1 MSAGFLTSNA
11 EWQALRLVDHLAR
24 DLYLALRRCMDF
36 RTGIVG
42 GPHKAISWQALRE
55 DCEVPGRP
63 GVRCF
68 RPTEQQLR
76 RRAEQLEK
84 CGLVRRISVGL
95 CLQFRMLMAKT
106 DSCVQKKAGGGT
118 RGEKKPKRLSTGAVE
133 RGLSTSSG
141 LRKAD
146 THPNPGKTTN
156 PSSPPFD
163 ALTEEEGADLHPS
176 PPVDASI
183 PVAGAGHEHQ
193 PSEQRRRDAESVGDG
208 PAGQL
213 AEGQQGDGQQWS
225 PVLAWPGRIALHE
238 RAAYAH
244 QLACLPHLVR
254 QRVLDEWVGAMETGK
269 IVKPGKF
276 FESLVGRARSPGWLP
291 DHADAVAARRAQ
303 ARSAAAAVERQRA
316 APTEASPPR
325 RIDSPTVARMR
336 KWVRPRGEQ

>member
-11 EWQALRLVDHLAR
+11 EWQALRAVDHLAR

-42 GPHKAISWQALRE
+42 GPAKAISWQALRE

-76 RRAEQLEK
+76 RRVEQLEK

-95 CLQFRMLMAKT
+95 SLQFRMLMAKT
-106 DSCVQKKAGGGT
+106 DSCVQKKAGGGA
-118 RGEKKPKRLSTGAVE
+118 RGEKKPKQPSTGAGG
-133 RGLSTSSG
+133 RGLSTSG
-141 LRKAD
+141 KVRKAD

-163 ALTEEEGADLHPS
+163 ALTDEDGADLNPS
-176 PPVDASI
+176 PPADASM
-183 PVAGAGHEHQ
+183 PMADVEHVHR
-193 PSEQRRRDAESVGDG
+193 PSEQRCRNAESVGDG

-213 AEGQQGDGQQWS
+213 AEGQQGEGPLSS
-225 PVLAWPGRIALHE
+225 PVLAWPARIALHE

-244 QLACLPHLVR
+244 QLAGLPYAVR
-254 QRVLDEWVGAMETGK
+254 QRVLDEWAGAMDTGK

-276 FESLVGRARSPGWLP
+276 FESLIAKARSQGWLP

-303 ARSAAAAVERQRA
+303 ARSAAVAVERQRA
-316 APTEASPPR
+316 APPTAVPPR
-325 RIDSPTVARMR
+325 RGESPLVKRMR
-336 KWVRPRGEQ
+336 ELVRPRGER

>member
-11 EWQALRLVDHLAR
+11 EWQALRAVDHLAR

-63 GVRCF
+63 GVRCY

-76 RRAEQLEK
+76 RRVEQLEK

-106 DSCVQKKAGGGT
+106 DSCVPKKAGGGA
-118 RGEKKPKRLSTGAVE
+118 RGEKKPKQPSASAGG
-133 RGLSTSSG
+133 RGLSTSRSS
-141 LRKAD
+141 RKAD

-163 ALTEEEGADLHPS
+163 ALTDEDGADFEPS
-176 PPVDASI
+176 PPADASM
-183 PVAGAGHEHQ
+183 PMTGAEHGHQ
-193 PSEQRRRDAESVGDG
+193 PSERRHRDAESGGDG

-213 AEGQQGDGQQWS
+213 AECQQGAGPQWS
-225 PVLAWPGRIALHE
+225 PLLAWPQRIPLHE
-238 RAAYAH
+238 RVAYAH
-244 QLACLPHLVR
+244 QLAGLPHVLR
-254 QRVLDEWVGAMETGK
+254 QRVLDEWVGAMDTGK

-276 FESLVGRARSPGWLP
+276 FESLIGKAHSPGWLP

-303 ARSAAAAVERQRA
+303 ARSAAEAVERQRA
-316 APTEASPPR
+316 APAAAPPPR
-325 RIDSPTVARMR
+325 RADSPTVARMR
-336 KWVRPRGEQ
+336 KWVRQRGDQ